1 VRITVVALGKNG
13 LPLAVPFASKGH
25 EILGVDVNPTSSIW

>member
-13 LPLAVPFASKGH
+13 LPLAVQFAGKGH
-25 EILGVDVNPTSSIW
+25 EVLCVDVNPTSSVW